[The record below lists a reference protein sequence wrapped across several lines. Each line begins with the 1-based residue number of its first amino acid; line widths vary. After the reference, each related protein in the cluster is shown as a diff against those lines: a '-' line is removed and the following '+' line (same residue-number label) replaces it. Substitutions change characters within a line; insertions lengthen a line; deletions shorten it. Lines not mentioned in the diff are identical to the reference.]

1 MTTLGKLEKDFTKNI
16 MGYSAM
22 GIVLSTCLGS
32 IAIMQIL
39 TFGYGFLQMALV
51 MICLTICTLHNAA
64 IISVQK
70 PQLIFKL
77 LVTSV
82 IINTLVLFISLFL

>member
-39 TFGYGFLQMALV
+39 TFGYGFLQMTLV
-51 MICLTICTLHNAA
+51 MICLMICTLHNAA